1 MKGNTNIH
9 VNTTMYPV
17 DEYADAD
24 NAGGAH
30 HGDSRGDGCANAAV
44 AATTTTTPTATS
56 GAATTVLI
64 AGQAQLSMSLEKMRE
79 ARQLQTLRVRVLV
92 PPINLRQRVFV
103 AVYFER
109 CLGRHAISTT
119 EVLWMA
125 REGIFA

>member
-1 MKGNTNIH
+1 
-9 VNTTMYPV
+9 
-17 DEYADAD
+17 
-24 NAGGAH
+24 
-30 HGDSRGDGCANAAV
+30 
-44 AATTTTTPTATS
+44 
-56 GAATTVLI
+56 
-64 AGQAQLSMSLEKMRE
+64 MRE

-92 PPINLRQRVFV
+92 LPINLRQRVFV